1 MSFDFNIIIP
11 VYNEGE
17 NLIKVINH
25 LKKKLKEI
33 IRLLFVMTMTQ
44 TIYFNS

>member
-1 MSFDFNIIIP
+1 MSFNFNIIIP

-25 LKKKLKEI
+25 LKKNVKANYQILI
-33 IRLLFVMTMTQ
+33 C
-44 TIYFNS
+44 YDD